1 MANTQVLIAGDY
13 NKTPVTEY
21 WCLAPLP
28 IPTGYP
34 AIPQQLDIKKA
45 TKTTLDHGKADY
57 WNFEFGTR
65 LSFTMCFVVFID
77 LLISHIAIIFASK
90 ASYGSLQRAFIYT
103 FDGFLPY
110 YIFGV
115 GGTFLFMVVVAI
127 YMYFKQ
133 ASQVPLRFNRE
144 KRQVCAVVGKRVL
157 ITPWEQVSAQV
168 ESALLV
174 TPYSATENSSL
185 IIQLPDTE
193 QGEVATFTMGYAV
206 DALAIA
212 DWEAI
217 RVFME
222 QGLDTL
228 KQQAKTPEQLTP
240 DALKKLEQNP
250 QPTAEYYE
258 KLTEQYQEG
267 SIKYFYALKNLKKYQ
282 KNGYWFWIICHI
294 CSGWTIPCH
303 VAEWLNRHP
312 YIKRPAATI
321 KWSQPIPQEQWAKP
335 SEDLLKQTQTLTM
348 AYGKKGVNNFQDYF
362 VKQTIGK

>member
-228 KQQAKTPEQLTP
+228 KQQAKTP
-240 DALKKLEQNP
+240 
-250 QPTAEYYE
+250 
-258 KLTEQYQEG
+258 
-267 SIKYFYALKNLKKYQ
+267 
-282 KNGYWFWIICHI
+282 
-294 CSGWTIPCH
+294 
-303 VAEWLNRHP
+303 
-312 YIKRPAATI
+312 
-321 KWSQPIPQEQWAKP
+321 
-335 SEDLLKQTQTLTM
+335 
-348 AYGKKGVNNFQDYF
+348 
-362 VKQTIGK
+362 